1 MVSLYILA
9 EVVGVSGNVFIEPC
23 QLHLMLFIIP
33 LIYGGQFKTK
43 LQWLNAFYA
52 HSERLT
58 CNFGGIGPGGE
69 DGWVM
74 AHGGGARN
82 IMCNTFKHASRQQQH
97 SDPEIWKP
105 LRVIEVLN
113 GDVWAP
119 CSMLPEVFVC
129 CCLMAISLLTFVIAA
144 NTPGNTNLRLNSQSA
159 ARDAAVM
166 TNHSTAW
173 WHCPS
178 VHHTYILSRFALVL
192 IFSHTSSSSWA
203 L

>member
-69 DGWVM
+69 DGV
-74 AHGGGARN
+74 
-82 IMCNTFKHASRQQQH
+82 
-97 SDPEIWKP
+97 SDGTWGWSSA
-105 LRVIEVLN
+105 IEC
-113 GDVWAP
+113 G
-119 CSMLPEVFVC
+119 
-129 CCLMAISLLTFVIAA
+129 ISSNMHPVTS
-144 NTPGNTNLRLNSQSA
+144 NTPILRFE
-159 ARDAAVM
+159 
-166 TNHSTAW
+166 NH
-173 WHCPS
+173 
-178 VHHTYILSRFALVL
+178 
-192 IFSHTSSSSWA
+192 
-203 L
+203 